1 MINSLNNQLA
11 LLYFLEKKFVENEIR
26 EEWNLRS
33 LADRN
38 CDCGKRSR
46 WSVKS
51 HFSWSIIDNLIARYA
66 TKLINSSLLIA
77 YGHTPM
83 PEGSKIRRYR
93 WRDRR
98 GGEHP
103 GRTYNRIVHGSR
115 GPAASPRSRI
125 STKAERRNCE
135 VVIRHPSFA
144 VKRLPTT
151 TTMTMTTTT
160 TTTVRYRKRTCGD
173 TIAYIRTLLSST
185 LWQTTPPLRI
195 QQDDTTFA
203 RVGVIAFSLTML
215 TEERYYVT
223 TVRLLCYRWLIVWEN
238 YYIRV

>member
-1 MINSLNNQLA
+1 M
-11 LLYFLEKKFVENEIR
+11 ENEIR

-38 CDCGKRSR
+38 CDCGKRSG

-51 HFSWSIIDNLIARYA
+51 HFSRSIIDNLIARYA

-83 PEGSKIRRYR
+83 PEGSKMRRYR

-151 TTMTMTTTT
+151 TMTTMT

-203 RVGVIAFSLTML
+203 RVGVIAFSSTML
-215 TEERYYVT
+215 TEERYCVT
-223 TVRLLCYRWLIVWEN
+223 TVRPLLPVTYRVGELL
-238 YYIRV
+238 YTRVVCRRSWDLSRR